1 MYHLRDIVR
10 PSFHI
15 ILRIDHIH
23 SKIDISVTLEKILH
37 ECWSHPLTPGTLV
50 IVEIQYGIILIPF
63 REHDFIAGRI
73 LHRQHSCVHTYQRPP
88 IGICKKPHLQT
99 CILISEPISP
109 VQKVIVRHIYSYLVV
124 THYPG
129 ITVIPIYIVGYLRNL
144 LIALSSHDESVRL
157 ADNLIWLQTVKDT
170 HDHID
175 IFLSH
180 GGAA

>member
-15 ILRIDHIH
+15 ILRINHIH
-23 SKIDISVTLEKILH
+23 SKIDITVTLEKILH

-50 IVEIQYGIILIPF
+50 VVKIQYGIILIPL
-63 REHDFIAGRI
+63 RKPDFITGRI
-73 LHRQHSCVHTYQRPP
+73 LHRQHSRVHAYQRPP
-88 IGICKKPHLQT
+88 VGICKKPHLQT
-99 CILISEPISP
+99 CIIISEPVSP
-109 VQKVIVRHIYSYLVV
+109 VQEVIVRYIYSDLVI

-129 ITVIPIYIVGYLRNL
+129 ITVIPIYIVCYLRNL
-144 LIALSSHDESVRL
+144 LIALSYHDESVRL
-157 ADNLIWLQTVKDT
+157 ADNLVWLLTVKDA